1 MNKRFVNK
9 EFSLLKRL
17 TAFISDLLYAKEDLT
32 GRLQFVSDG
41 QQRLDNILDDV
52 SSLAKELID
61 TGPDNQKNQLRNTI
75 KDMKVELVPKFS
87 PGPSNIVMTK
97 EQAKMLIE
105 IAQEKCKTCVED
117 PNSAQKC
124 PIYQIL
130 ETTALLD
137 SYNSL
142 ICPYSKAEWAD

>member
-1 MNKRFVNK
+1 M
-9 EFSLLKRL
+9 KRL

-32 GRLQFVSDG
+32 ERLQLVSDG

-52 SSLAKELID
+52 SSLVKELID
-61 TGPDNQKNQLRNTI
+61 TGPNNQKNQLRNTI

-97 EQAKMLIE
+97 EQAKRLIE

-117 PNSAQKC
+117 PDSAQKC